1 MDKLTGSVNR
11 RDFVKSGAAAVV
23 GTALASQFPLKA
35 SAFYGVDD
43 TIRVGLIGSGGRGT
57 GAALQALKAASNTK
71 LVAVADAFSDRIE
84 ESIKNMTEPEEADE
98 ATLDAI
104 SRIDVPAERRF
115 DGFDGYKEVIAL
127 SDVVILTAPPGFR
140 PMHFEAAVNAGK
152 QIFMEKP
159 VATDAPGIRRVLA
172 AAQKAKEKQAQCCCG
187 ASASLSNCVSRMGQT
202 HSRGCHRRHHSRSG
216 ILEWRRRLGS
226 HTERVR
232 GEGWSTT
239 NRNGVSN
246 A

>member
-1 MDKLTGSVNR
+1 MDKLTGSFNR

-23 GTALASQFPLKA
+23 GTALASQFPLRA

-43 TIRVGLIGSGGRGT
+43 TIKVGLIGSGGRGT

-127 SDVVILTAPPGFR
+127 SDVVILTAPPGF
-140 PMHFEAAVNAGK
+140 PANA
-152 QIFMEKP
+152 
-159 VATDAPGIRRVLA
+159 L
-172 AAQKAKEKQAQCCCG
+172 
-187 ASASLSNCVSRMGQT
+187 
-202 HSRGCHRRHHSRSG
+202 
-216 ILEWRRRLGS
+216 
-226 HTERVR
+226 
-232 GEGWSTT
+232 
-239 NRNGVSN
+239 
-246 A
+246 